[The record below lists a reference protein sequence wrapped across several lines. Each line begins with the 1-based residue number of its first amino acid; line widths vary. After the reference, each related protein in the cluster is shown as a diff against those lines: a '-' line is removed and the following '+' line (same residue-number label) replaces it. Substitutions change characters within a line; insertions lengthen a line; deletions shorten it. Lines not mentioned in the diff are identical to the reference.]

1 MILKNKLR
9 RSALW
14 SLTLSAILAVASPAF
29 GSAEEY
35 TWDILDNSKV
45 WQAAFKN
52 SSEIKDGLSKFLPEM
67 DATKLQTLFFENFGE
82 KIFEDTVE
90 QYSNASGSGNPPSL
104 SFYQKFYLS
113 DFYNFIRAH
122 QTNKKSKITR
132 EELRPFM
139 KVLRNESQKIHDLC
153 AEYPLHVSTVCRTR
167 FFLEDSIRQKGTY
180 SNSAEMS
187 GYHTAVKKDQAE
199 YEDAI
204 KALQEYRSKIE
215 AVTGSGFKNL
225 CSDKKVP
232 EKLFYAEIWG
242 R

>member
-1 MILKNKLR
+1 MNLNNKLR
-9 RSALW
+9 RGALW
-14 SLTLSAILAVASPAF
+14 SFTLTAILALTTPVF
-29 GSAEEY
+29 GFAGDY

-52 SSEIKDGLSKFLPEM
+52 SSEIKNGLSKFLPEM
-67 DATKLQTLFFENFGE
+67 EATKLQTLFFEKFGE
-82 KIFEDTVE
+82 KIFEDTGE
-90 QYSNASGSGNPPSL
+90 QFN
-104 SFYQKFYLS
+104 LS
-113 DFYNFIRAH
+113 DIYNFILAH

-153 AEYPLHVSTVCRTR
+153 AEYPLHVSTVCCTR
-167 FFLEDSIRQKGTY
+167 FFLEDSVRQKATY
-180 SNSAEMS
+180 SNSPDMT
-187 GYHTAVKKDQAE
+187 GYDTAVKKDQVE
-199 YEDAI
+199 YEEAT

-215 AVTGSGFKNL
+215 AVTGAGFKNL

>member
-82 KIFEDTVE
+82 KIFEDTGA
-90 QYSNASGSGNPPSL
+90 Q
-104 SFYQKFYLS
+104 FYLS
-113 DFYNFIRAH
+113 DFYNFILAH

-132 EELRPFM
+132 DELRPFM

-167 FFLEDSIRQKGTY
+167 FFLEDSVKQKGTY
-180 SNSAEMS
+180 SNSADMT
-187 GYHTAVKKDQAE
+187 GYNTAVKKDQVE
-199 YEDAI
+199 YEEAT